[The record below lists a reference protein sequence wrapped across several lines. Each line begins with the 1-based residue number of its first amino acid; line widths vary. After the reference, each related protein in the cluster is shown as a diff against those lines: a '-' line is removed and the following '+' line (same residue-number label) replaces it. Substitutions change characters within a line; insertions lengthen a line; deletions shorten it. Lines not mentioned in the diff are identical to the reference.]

1 MDRQKVAEILE
12 EIGVLLELKGENPF
26 KTRAYYNVARELEG
40 MNEDLETLV
49 RENRLSEIKGVGAA
63 LEQKISELVKT
74 GRLAYHEDL
83 KASIPAGLLDL
94 KRIPSLGPKKIKA
107 LHDSLQVVDLDTLE
121 KACRQGAVAGLPGFG
136 EKTQDKILKGI
147 ELVRKSLGLFLW
159 PDAHAA
165 ARSLIDYLVAKAP
178 LIRIETA
185 GSLRRSK
192 EIIKDVDLVS
202 SSTEPEKVMDAL
214 VAYPEMDSLTGRG
227 PTKCS
232 IRLKSGLAVDLRV
245 VEDDQYATALLYFT
259 GSKEHNTA
267 MRGRAR
273 KLGYKLNEYGL
284 FQGEA
289 PLPVKDEA
297 DVFRHLGLEYI
308 PPELREDL
316 GEIEEAEKG
325 PLPAL
330 IRAEELQGIF
340 HNHSTWSD
348 GTASIRDMAL
358 AAREMGFHYM
368 GLSDHSR
375 TAAYARGL
383 KTEDVLRQWE
393 EIDQLNQELDGI
405 RILKGIESDILPDGS
420 LDYPDEILAGFDF
433 VIGSVHANFNLTRE
447 EQTQRIIRAMQS
459 PYLTMV
465 GHLTGRLLLQREGFG
480 LDIDRII
487 EAAHEHHVI
496 LEFNASPQRLDVD
509 WRHLSQAQQK
519 GLMFSINPD
528 AHSVAAIGHARQS
541 VPVAR
546 KGRLRTAS
554 VLNTRPLPEV
564 LDFLKEQRR
573 LKGAAAR
580 PA

>member
-1 MDRQKVAEILE
+1 MDKLKVAEILE
-12 EIGVLLELKGENPF
+12 EIGLLLELKGENPF

-40 MNEDLETLV
+40 MSEDLEILA
-49 RENRLSEIKGVGAA
+49 REDRLCEIKGVGAA
-63 LEQKISELVKT
+63 LEQKIGELVKT
-74 GRLAYHEDL
+74 GRLAYYEDL
-83 KASIPAGLLDL
+83 KASIPAGLLEL
-94 KRIPSLGPKKIKA
+94 RRIPSLGPKKIKA

-121 KACRQGAVAGLPGFG
+121 KACRQGAVAGLAGFG

-147 ELVRKSLGLFLW
+147 ELVRKTQGLFLY
-159 PDAHAA
+159 PVAHAA
-165 ARSLIDYLVAKAP
+165 AQALITHLVAKAP

-192 EIIKDVDLVS
+192 EIIKDVDLVC

-214 VAYPEMDSLTGRG
+214 VAYPEVESITGRG

-232 IRLKSGLAVDLRV
+232 VRLKSGLAVDLRV
-245 VEDDQYATALLYFT
+245 VTDTEYATALLYFT

-267 MRGRAR
+267 MRGRAK
-273 KLGYKLNEYGL
+273 KLGLKLNEYGL
-284 FQGEA
+284 FQGDE
-289 PLPVKDEA
+289 PLPVRDEA
-297 DVFRHLGLEYI
+297 DVFRHMGLEYI
-308 PPELREDL
+308 IPELREDL

-325 PLPAL
+325 PMPAL

-358 AAREMGFHYM
+358 AAREMGFHYF

-375 TAAYARGL
+375 TAVYARGL
-383 KTEDVLRQWE
+383 QIEDVKKQWE
-393 EIDQLNQELDGI
+393 EIDQLNDELDGI
-405 RILKGIESDILPDGS
+405 RILRGIESDILPDGS

-447 EQTQRIIRAMQS
+447 EQTQRIIRAMKS

-480 LDIDRII
+480 VDIDQII
-487 EAAHEHHVI
+487 EAAAEFQVI
-496 LEFNASPQRLDVD
+496 LEFNASPHRLDVD
-509 WRHLSQAQQK
+509 WRHLAQAQTR
-519 GLMFSINPD
+519 GITFSINPD
-528 AHSVAAIGHARQS
+528 AHSTAAIAHARLA

-546 KGRLRTAS
+546 KGRMRTAS

-573 LKGAAAR
+573 AKSA
-580 PA
+580 